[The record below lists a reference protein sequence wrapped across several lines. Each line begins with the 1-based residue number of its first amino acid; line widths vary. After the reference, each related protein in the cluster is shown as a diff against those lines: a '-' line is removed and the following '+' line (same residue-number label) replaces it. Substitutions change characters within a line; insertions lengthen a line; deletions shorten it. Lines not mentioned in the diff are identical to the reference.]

1 MIPHNRPTLGAAEEA
16 AAAAVLRSGWLA
28 QGAEVEAFENEL
40 CASVGLPAGHA
51 VAVSSGTAALF
62 LALEVLGAR
71 GKAVAFPA
79 YVCSALRHAAAM
91 AGAKEKLLDCAPGS
105 PNADAAT
112 ADAPLAI
119 LPHMFGIPCDL
130 KKARGVIIEDCAQSL
145 GGSIG
150 GKISIFSFYATKL
163 ITSGGQG
170 GMLVSAD
177 AALVDAARD
186 YRQFDGRRDHKARF
200 NFQMTD
206 LQAAVGRAQL
216 KRLPEFLKRRE
227 EIFQRYKTA
236 GLDLLDGP
244 KGTVRYR
251 AVLKTDKPAKV
262 LEALAAAD
270 IKAIVPVEDWEL
282 LGEPKNFP
290 NAAALSRSTVSLPC
304 YPSLTD
310 SEVDSVLA
318 AVKNA

>member
-1 MIPHNRPTLGAAEEA
+1 MIPHNRPTLGVAEEA
-16 AAAAVLRSGWLA
+16 AARTVLRSGWVA
-28 QGAEVEAFENEL
+28 QGAEVERFENEL
-40 CASVGLPAGHA
+40 CAFLGVKEGHA

-71 GKAVAFPA
+71 GKDVALPVYA
-79 YVCSALRHAAAM
+79 CSALRHAAAM
-91 AGAKEKLLDCAPGS
+91 AGAKEQLLDCAPGS
-105 PNADAAT
+105 PNADT
-112 ADAPLAI
+112 EGLTIPYAI
-119 LPHMFGIPCDL
+119 IPHMFGIPCAL
-130 KKARGVIIEDCAQSL
+130 PGSPSVVIEDCAQSL
-145 GGSIG
+145 GVQISGRV
-150 GKISIFSFYATKL
+150 SIFSFYATKL

-170 GMLVSAD
+170 GMFVSKD
-177 AALVDAARD
+177 KALVDAARD
-186 YRQFDGRRDHKARF
+186 YRQFDGRRDRKARF

-216 KRLPEFLKRRE
+216 KRLPEFLERRE
-227 EIFQRYKTA
+227 AIFQRYKKA

-262 LEALAAAD
+262 LAALAAAD

-282 LGEPKNFP
+282 LGDPGEFP
-290 NAAALSRSTVSLPC
+290 EAAALARSTVSLPC

-310 SEVDSVLA
+310 SDVDSVLA
-318 AVKNA
+318 ALNNA